1 MTAGRVVRVVLVL
14 LAVVQGTVGGWAL
27 LAPESF
33 YRDFPGGGRGWVALL
48 PEYNEHL
55 TRDVGALSL
64 SLTLVLVAAA
74 VTMERTL
81 VQVALAA
88 TAIYAVPHTLF
99 HALHLE
105 GFPESDAIAQTAVT
119 IAQVVL
125 VVVALLLS
133 TRLQR
138 RAPVDQR
145 HRDERVAQTIR
156 RT

>member
-1 MTAGRVVRVVLVL
+1 MTASLRALLTVL
-14 LAVVQGTVGGWAL
+14 AAVQGAVGGWAL

-48 PEYNEHL
+48 PEYSEHL

-64 SLTLVLVAAA
+64 SLALVLAAAA
-74 VTMERTL
+74 VTMERRQ

-99 HALHLE
+99 HALHLH
-105 GFPESDAIAQTAVT
+105 GFPEPDAIAQTVVT
-119 IAQVVL
+119 VGQVVL
-125 VVVALLLS
+125 VVLGLVLS
-133 TRLQR
+133 TRLARRPPAAPADGR
-138 RAPVDQR
+138 RAD
-145 HRDERVAQTIR
+145 RVAQTIR